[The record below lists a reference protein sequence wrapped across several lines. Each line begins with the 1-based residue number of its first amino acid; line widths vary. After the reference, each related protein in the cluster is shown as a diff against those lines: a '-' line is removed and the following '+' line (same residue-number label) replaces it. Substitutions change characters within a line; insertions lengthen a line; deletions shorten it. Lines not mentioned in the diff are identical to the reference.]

1 VSGPGFLARLR
12 RFTRGAPLNPADPQ
26 HLRVM
31 TYNTH
36 HGANRLGVLDI
47 EAIAATIEACRPDV
61 VALQEVDRHWG
72 DRSARAD
79 QPAWY
84 ADRLGMSVHFV
95 PTIVRSPARAT
106 EAPPEYGLALL
117 SRFPLTAPEHQ
128 LYSSPAA
135 GEPRGLQKVSLLVP
149 GPHGAPRTL
158 RVLNTHL
165 SVRGNRMR
173 TAQVAELLSYADPP
187 SDPLTV
193 VAGDFNAVRRSRA
206 LRQLRST
213 YRDAWDAGRGSP
225 ATMLGRR
232 IDYLWMSHHLR
243 PVQTV
248 VVRSRASDHFP
259 VVSDLTWS

>member
-1 VSGPGFLARLR
+1 
-12 RFTRGAPLNPADPQ
+12 
-26 HLRVM
+26 M

-36 HGANRLGVLDI
+36 RGANRFGALDL
-47 EAIAATIEACRPDV
+47 EAIAVTIEACRPDV
-61 VALQEVDRHWG
+61 VALQEVDRRWG
-72 DRSARAD
+72 DRSDGVD

-95 PTIVRSPARAT
+95 PTIVRTPAAPT
-106 EAPPEYGLALL
+106 EPRPEYGLALL
-117 SRFPLTAPEHQ
+117 SRWPVTAPEHQ
-128 LYSSPAA
+128 LYSGPPAA
-135 GEPRGLQKVSLLVP
+135 EPRGLQKVSVVVEDAT
-149 GPHGAPRTL
+149 GAPRTL
-158 RVLNTHL
+158 RVINTHL
-165 SVRGNRMR
+165 CVRGNRLR
-173 TAQVAELLSYADPP
+173 TAQVAELLAYADSPTDPP
-187 SDPLTV
+187 TV